1 MGGWE
6 GGVGVG
12 VGVGGG
18 AGCTDLYTVPPE
30 IVCIKMDIGVSHFAN
45 DV

>member
-6 GGVGVG
+6 GGVGG
-12 VGVGGG
+12 GGGG

-45 DV
+45 DL